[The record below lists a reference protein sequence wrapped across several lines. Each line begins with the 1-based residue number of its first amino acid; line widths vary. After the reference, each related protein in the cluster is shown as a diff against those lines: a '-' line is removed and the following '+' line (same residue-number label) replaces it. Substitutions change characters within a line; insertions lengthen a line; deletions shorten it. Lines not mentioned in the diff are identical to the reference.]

1 MVMGMMQN
9 NRVHE
14 LVHELR
20 RRRGGDT
27 INAAAVAAA
36 RSRIAACYHILP
48 HTQVQRL
55 MAGSLEEVS
64 EGYCLGEEC
73 SHVAEPEVADT
84 RGIPHML
91 PGLRSAE

>member
-1 MVMGMMQN
+1 
-9 NRVHE
+9 
-14 LVHELR
+14 
-20 RRRGGDT
+20 
-27 INAAAVAAA
+27 
-36 RSRIAACYHILP
+36 
-48 HTQVQRL
+48 